1 MMRLLVP
8 LGLFLAS
15 VLAAGLF
22 TLNAIPAVIMGKA
35 MERIETTAAA
45 SGGVRHAPRLRED
58 NQTIVRASP
67 DILYSVCAFD
77 LAAGD
82 LDLTVPWPTD
92 GNYASVSFYDA
103 RTNNFAVISDREAEG
118 ALTQLRLSLHSP
130 GDGPG
135 MTIQAPTPQGLALY
149 RRVIDA
155 ETDLDAADAER
166 RAFTCTPLSG
176 T

>member
-1 MMRLLVP
+1 MTRWLVP
-8 LGLFLAS
+8 LALFLAAA
-15 VLAAGLF
+15 LAAFWF
-22 TLNAIPAVIMGKA
+22 TLNAVPGMIMGKA
-35 MERIETTAAA
+35 MDRISSTAAA
-45 SGGVRHAPRLRED
+45 SGGVLYAPRLRED

-82 LDLTVPWPTD
+82 LDITVPWPTD

-103 RTNNFAVISDREAEG
+103 RTNNCAVISDREAEG

-135 MTIQAPTPQGLALY
+135 TTIQAPTPQGLALY